1 MKVVSKM
8 NLLVNNKNALA
19 ILLKDKA
26 SAGASVQLQFLY
38 DYTHY
43 KLPIPVTEFDK
54 CPILLTQPEK
64 DDWTPLRLSEI
75 SMKGIK
81 APFSIKILKDGGHYP
96 IEETALQ
103 QLLQYV
109 DEFIKS
115 LNKNTSH

>member
-1 MKVVSKM
+1 V
-8 NLLVNNKNALA
+8 
-19 ILLKDKA
+19 
-26 SAGASVQLQFLY
+26 
-38 DYTHY
+38 
-43 KLPIPVTEFDK
+43 
-54 CPILLTQPEK
+54 
-64 DDWTPLRLSEI
+64 RLSEI

>member
-1 MKVVSKM
+1 M
-8 NLLVNNKNALA
+8 NIIVNNKNALA
-19 ILLKDKA
+19 ILLKEKE